1 MLLTEAVDILT
12 SARQDL
18 DLLARGLVV
27 DSAEVAAA
35 ISKALPDSAESVVL
49 QYLAKY
55 NPIKEVKQ
63 EEPQKIMPTDDTNS
77 EQQ

>member
-1 MLLTEAVDILT
+1 MLLSEAVDILT

-27 DSAEVAAA
+27 DAAELSAA
-35 ISKALPDSAESVVL
+35 IAKASPDSVEAVVL

-55 NPIKEVKQ
+55 NPEQVKA
-63 EEPQKIMPTDDTNS
+63 KSKKTIANDANT

>member
-35 ISKALPDSAESVVL
+35 IAQALPDSAELVVL

-63 EEPQKIMPTDDTNS
+63 AKPQEIMPTDDTNT